1 MTPAV
6 PAWTLN
12 SMVTG
17 PDNLRKVRFNQRRLS
32 YLELLAQMER
42 NHPQNALRYAE
53 FRRRHLRDPQETP
66 GSISLA
72 ELIASGLP
80 S

>member
-1 MTPAV
+1 
-6 PAWTLN
+6 
-12 SMVTG
+12 MVTG
-17 PDNLRKVRFNQRRLS
+17 PDNLRKVRSNQRKLS

-53 FRRRHLRDPQETP
+53 FRRRHLCDPQETP